1 MANAYNID
9 CLKCGFVTENEYAH
23 FCQECGNPIVNT
35 CTECF
40 SMGERTILPQ
50 SAKYCTHC
58 GEVSLFKQ
66 EGLLG

>member
-9 CLKCGFVTENEYAH
+9 CLKCGFVTENEYAR

-40 SMGERTILPQ
+40 SMG
-50 SAKYCTHC
+50 
-58 GEVSLFKQ
+58 
-66 EGLLG
+66 